1 MTSTD
6 LFGTDLFVFC
16 SRIENFFFQFSSY
29 RNVRSGLISES
40 N

>member
-16 SRIENFFFQFSSY
+16 SRIEKYFSIYKLQKSALGINF
-29 RNVRSGLISES
+29 
-40 N
+40 